1 MPNNILYNI
10 KKKSPKERFLLVMA
24 ILFLLLYFTLGL
36 FVIFMK
42 NFPIDMAYNYR
53 IAFGCILIIY
63 SFVRCYRIIID
74 NKD

>member
-1 MPNNILYNI
+1 MPNNILDNI
-10 KKKSPKERFLLVMA
+10 MKKSPKERFLLVMA
-24 ILFLLLYFTLGL
+24 ILFLLLYFALGL

-42 NFPIDMAYNYR
+42 NFPLNMDYKYR
-53 IAFGCILIIY
+53 IAFGCLLIIY

>member
-1 MPNNILYNI
+1 MLNKIVYNI
-10 KKKSPKERFLLVMA
+10 KKKSPKERFLLVLA
-24 ILFLLLYFTLGL
+24 ILFLLVYFTLGL

-42 NFPIDMAYNYR
+42 NFPLNLAYNYR